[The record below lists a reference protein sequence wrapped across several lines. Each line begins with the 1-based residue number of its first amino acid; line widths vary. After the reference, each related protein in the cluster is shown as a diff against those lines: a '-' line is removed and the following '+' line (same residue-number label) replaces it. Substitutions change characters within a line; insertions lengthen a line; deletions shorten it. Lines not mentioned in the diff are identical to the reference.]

1 MFCPDKT
8 LAVDPAYLDV
18 ESISVDV
25 YIIHCVWLEGKSNMG
40 LGDDVA
46 QSVVWD
52 SRFVDPRFEPRKE
65 RKQNPTVYP
74 SRVCCADS
82 LSVSKYDLAVD

>member
-25 YIIHCVWLEGKSNMG
+25 YIIHYVWQEGKSNMG
-40 LGDDVA
+40 LGDGVA
-46 QSVVWD
+46 QSVVSD
-52 SRFVDPRFEPRKE
+52 STFVELRFEPRKE
-65 RKQNPTVYP
+65 QKKQYIRVYA
-74 SRVCCADS
+74 RIIITYAR
-82 LSVSKYDLAVD
+82 